1 MVHFIGTFKAFFML
15 KISPQNPRQEFKHR
29 LTVLIRFLETGYFIF
44 RISAPN
50 YLYSLLNH
58 SELRKSLGTKG

>member
-1 MVHFIGTFKAFFML
+1 ML

-29 LTVLIRFLETGYFIF
+29 LIVLIRFLETGYFIF
-44 RISAPN
+44 RISASN
-50 YLYSLLNH
+50 YLYSLLNY

>member
-1 MVHFIGTFKAFFML
+1 ML

-44 RISAPN
+44 VFLLLTICIR
-50 YLYSLLNH
+50 YLITVNC
-58 SELRKSLGTKG
+58 ENP